1 MWTEKSATF
10 AGRHYRVSD
19 ARCEPKPNPLPL
31 IMVGAFGPKMLRV
44 TAKYADWWNVSSTG
58 LVEYRHLVEEC
69 ERACADV
76 GRDPRTLRRSW
87 CGGCACAPTPAE
99 AERLARE
106 SNIANNTDDDFDFVG
121 TPEQLVEQMRAF
133 IELGID
139 YFMLDCSG
147 FPNLT
152 TLELLAHEVLPA
164 LNA

>member
-1 MWTEKSATF
+1 
-10 AGRHYRVSD
+10 
-19 ARCEPKPNPLPL
+19 
-31 IMVGAFGPKMLRV
+31 MVGAFGPKMLRV

-58 LVEYRHLVEEC
+58 VKAINVLSRSASAPAPMLAVIPEPCDGHG
-69 ERACADV
+69 AV
-76 GRDPRTLRRSW
+76 GVS
-87 CGGCACAPTPAE
+87 AAPTLKE

-133 IELGID
+133 VELGMD

-147 FPNLT
+147 FPDLT
-152 TLELLAHEVLPA
+152 TLELLANEVLPA